1 MRKITLTV
9 SALATALLFSCGGNE
24 TKESNSSATN
34 EPKMMQEMPMATRV
48 KGDIGPVPVPSDTM
62 HITPATDAI
71 KNIAN
76 YTNSN
81 GSIPQYSFTFNTGEL
96 LAYLES
102 TNSSIINLIL
112 GQDKQGTQ
120 MYLYIA
126 AVGADGKHQFM
137 TRNDTCFVLSQGA
150 MATVPDHLEA
160 EVATIDTFL
169 VEALDT
175 ASAQQMISGYRNGQP
190 QKKNNGWLYNAN
202 DLIGFLRAGMNV
214 QGGMPYTQFILAL
227 RDGKTDIIATGSQD
241 GVHHMYFGYNGKCC
255 VMEHFSPCP
264 FCMTESGGTT
274 FDTPTCNY

>member
-1 MRKITLTV
+1 MRKVKLTV
-9 SALATALLFSCGGNE
+9 SAVAMSLLFSCGSSE
-24 TKESNSSATN
+24 TKESNTAESQAP
-34 EPKMMQEMPMATRV
+34 EMMQAMQAPKFRGE
-48 KGDIGPVPVPSDTM
+48 IGPVPVPSDTM

-76 YTNSN
+76 YVNSN
-81 GSIPQYSFTFNTGEL
+81 GTIPQYSFTFNTAEL

-102 TNSSIINLIL
+102 TNSSILNLIL

-150 MATVPDHLEA
+150 MVSVPDHLEA
-160 EVATIDTFL
+160 EAATIDTFL

-175 ASAQQMISGYRNGQP
+175 ARAQQMISGYQSGQL

-202 DLIGFLRAGMNV
+202 DLIGFLRAGINV

-255 VMEHFSPCP
+255 VMEHFNPCP
-264 FCMTESGGTT
+264 TCLTESGGTT
-274 FDTPTCNY
+274 FDQPTCSY